1 MMRDYDRITHIL
13 GAIDDALESTDGV
26 AKEDFMVNKDKR
38 AAAERYVMIVGEAAH
53 MVSEEMKLEHPEVE
67 WDRITGLRNM
77 IAHEYMRVDYSALWE
92 TVRGLLPTMRVQ
104 LAAIQAALPMPNDN
118 LNLETEMKGTS

>member
-1 MMRDYDRITHIL
+1 MMRDYDRILHIL
-13 GAIDDALESTDGV
+13 GAINDALESTDGIT
-26 AKEDFMVNKDKR
+26 KEAFLDSKDKR

-53 MVSEEMKLEHPEVE
+53 MVSAGMKLAHPEVE

-92 TVRGLLPTMRVQ
+92 TVREMLPKMKEQ
-104 LAAIQAALPMPNDN
+104 LAVIQAALPKP
-118 LNLETEMKGTS
+118 

>member
-1 MMRDYDRITHIL
+1 MMRDYDRILHIL
-13 GAIDDALESTDGV
+13 GAIDDALESTDGIT
-26 AKEDFMVNKDKR
+26 KETFLDSKDKR

-53 MVSEEMKLEHPEVE
+53 MVSMDMKQAHPEVE

-92 TVRGLLPTMRVQ
+92 TVREMLPKMREQ
-104 LAAIQAALPMPNDN
+104 LAVIQATLPQP
-118 LNLETEMKGTS
+118 

>member
-13 GAIDDALESTDGV
+13 GAIDDALESTEGIR
-26 AKEDFMVNKDKR
+26 KEDFLENKDKR
-38 AAAERYVMIVGEAAH
+38 AAAERYVMIIGEAAH

-67 WDRITGLRNM
+67 WFKMVGVRNM

-92 TVRGLLPTMRVQ
+92 TVRGLLPEMKAQ
-104 LAAIQAALPMPNDN
+104 LSAIQATLPKP
-118 LNLETEMKGTS
+118 

>member
-1 MMRDYDRITHIL
+1 MMRDYDRILHIL
-13 GAIDDALESTDGV
+13 GAIDDALESTDGIT
-26 AKEDFMVNKDKR
+26 KEAFLDSKDKR

-53 MVSEEMKLEHPEVE
+53 MVSAGMKLAHPEVE

-92 TVRGLLPTMRVQ
+92 TVREMLPKMKEQ
-104 LAAIQAALPMPNDN
+104 LAVIQASLPKP
-118 LNLETEMKGTS
+118 